1 VSEPVVPITPA
12 PPSAVARFFGH
23 VRDPKGW
30 LRGVVDDGPIY
41 AIVVLFG
48 LNAVDELDRSA
59 FNILLPN
66 IRDEFGLSLQ
76 NVLSIVGVI
85 ALAAL
90 LLQVPVALLADQR
103 NRVRLAW
110 MGGAVW
116 GTFSLL
122 TGLAPTIVLLA
133 LARSGSALG
142 KAVIDPTHNSL
153 IADYYKPATRVKVYS
168 VHRAA
173 NAVGAFIGPLVAGFM
188 AYAWGWRSPFILF
201 AVPTFV
207 FVVMAWKLKEPVRGG
222 HERRAMGATE
232 EAIAIEEDSP
242 SFAEGWR
249 LVWQIPTLKRIWYSL
264 PFLAAS
270 LIGFGS
276 LAGLMFEQVFGFDE
290 RARGVASAATEPM
303 QLVGLVLGA
312 RYATKLLAKGP
323 EAVLGFLSRLTA
335 VVSVALI
342 VFALAPNAA
351 VAIAA
356 NMVINGVLAML
367 GPGILATLSLCM
379 PPRARSIGFSVGS
392 LWIIPGLL
400 ILPIIGAIGDKWNI
414 RYGMLVM
421 VPIFFIGGIVITSSK
436 KTIGR
441 DITEV
446 WKASAAR
453 SEALVERAHGRSKL
467 LLIRGVEV
475 SYGNVQVL
483 FGVDLEVTEGDI
495 IALLGT
501 NGAGKSTLLNA
512 ISGVT
517 EANRGAIIF
526 DGRDITHAPPN
537 EIAAMG
543 IIQVPGGKGVFPSL
557 SVGENLRLAAWMHR
571 KSGDS
576 EDALARVRELFPI
589 LRQREKDPA
598 GNLSGG
604 QQQMLALGMAFLSKP
619 RLLMIDELSLGLAPV
634 IVAQML
640 PVIEEFRQQGTTVIL
655 VEQSVNV
662 ALDVAHTA
670 YFLEKGEVRFSGPTA
685 ELLERPDI
693 LRSVFIE
700 GAGAVVGP
708 AGVVTDVHKGD
719 PAAVAAPGNGQAPVN
734 GVRPVGTGS
743 PGAGAA
749 APVGGNGAAAAGMDA
764 ADPSVPGDGDGSGP
778 ADGADGADDEPVV
791 AAAAAAAHTQ
801 PAVPVREIVTERDT
815 TGVPALRTQEVSVS
829 FGGIRAVD
837 RVSISV
843 QPNEIL
849 GILGPNGAGKTT
861 LFDLLSGFVPVA
873 SGCIMLG
880 KADVTHLGADGRAR
894 KGLGRSFQD
903 ARLFPAM
910 TVEEA
915 IAVSL
920 ERWVTARDPISA
932 ALHLPHVQDSELK
945 VRRRVAELIELLGL
959 GAYRAKFVQELSTG
973 SRRVV
978 DLAGLLGHRPS
989 VILLDEP
996 SSGIAQREVEAL
1008 GPMLNRIRE
1017 QTGASLIVIEHDM
1030 PLLRTVSDRLV
1041 AMDQGAV
1048 ICEGLPDEV
1057 LADPVVIESYLGP
1070 DDTAINR
1077 SSTTPSP
1084 RP

>member
-1 VSEPVVPITPA
+1 MKVSTAGAGPA
-12 PPSAVARFFGH
+12 VSRFFGH

-30 LRGVVDDGPIY
+30 LRSVVDDGPIY

-66 IRDEFGLSLQ
+66 IRDEYGLSLQ
-76 NVLSIVGVI
+76 NVLTLVGVI

-90 LLQVPVALLADQR
+90 LLQVPVALWADQH

-110 MGGAVW
+110 MGAAVW

-122 TGLAPTIVLLA
+122 TGLAPTIVFLA
-133 LARSGSALG
+133 IARAGSALG
-142 KAVIDPTHNSL
+142 KAVVDPTHNSL
-153 IADYYKPATRVKVYS
+153 IADYYKPSSRVKVYS

-173 NAVGAFIGPLVAGFM
+173 NAVGAFVGPLVAGFM
-188 AYAWGWRSPFILF
+188 AYYWGWRSPFILF
-201 AVPTFV
+201 AIPTFV
-207 FVVMAWKLKEPVRGG
+207 FVVMAWKLKEPVRGA

-303 QLVGLVLGA
+303 QLVGLIIGA

-323 EAVLGFLSRLTA
+323 EAVLGFLARMTV
-335 VVSVALI
+335 VVSAALI

-351 VAIAA
+351 IAIAA
-356 NMVINGVLAML
+356 NMVINAVLAML
-367 GPGILATLSLCM
+367 GPGILTTLSFCM

-392 LWIIPGLL
+392 LWVIPGLL

-414 RYGMLVM
+414 RYGMLIM
-421 VPIFFIGGIVITSSK
+421 VPIFFIGGILISSSK

-441 DITEV
+441 DIMEV

-483 FGVDLEVTEGDI
+483 FGVDLEVSEGDVV
-495 IALLGT
+495 ALLGT

-543 IIQVPGGKGVFPSL
+543 IAQVPGGKGVFPSL

-576 EDALARVRELFPI
+576 DEALQRVRELFPI
-589 LRQREKDPA
+589 LVQREKDPA

-662 ALDVAHTA
+662 ALDVASTA

-708 AGVVTDVHKGD
+708 AGVVTDVHQGD
-719 PAAVAAPGNGQAPVN
+719 PAAAAAPGNGQVPVE
-734 GVRPVGTGS
+734 P
-743 PGAGAA
+743 PAG
-749 APVGGNGAAAAGMDA
+749 
-764 ADPSVPGDGDGSGP
+764 
-778 ADGADGADDEPVV
+778 DDEPVAV
-791 AAAAAAAHTQ
+791 AAAHAA

-815 TGVPALRTQEVSVS
+815 SGVPALRTDEVSVS

-873 SGCIMLG
+873 SGRIMLG
-880 KADVTHLGADGRAR
+880 QADVTELGADGRAR

-945 VRRRVAELIELLGL
+945 VRKRVAELIELLGL

-1048 ICEGLPDEV
+1048 ICEGRPDDV

-1077 SSTTPSP
+1077 SSTTAVP

>member
-1 VSEPVVPITPA
+1 VSGVSTA
-12 PPSAVARFFGH
+12 GRPSALARFAGH

-30 LRGVVDDGPIY
+30 LRSVVDDGPIY

-48 LNAVDELDRSA
+48 LNTVDELDRSA
-59 FNILLPN
+59 FNVLLPN
-66 IRDEFGLSLQ
+66 IRDEFGLDLQ
-76 NVLSIVGVI
+76 TVLSIVAVV

-90 LLQVPVALLADQR
+90 LLQVPVASIADR
-103 NRVRLAW
+103 HNRVRLAW
-110 MGGAVW
+110 TGAAAW
-116 GTFSLL
+116 GMFSLL
-122 TGLAPTIVLLA
+122 TGLAPTIILLA
-133 LARSGSALG
+133 VARTGSALG
-142 KAVIDPTHNSL
+142 KAVVDPTHNSL
-153 IADYYKPATRVKVYS
+153 ISDYYKPATRLKVFS

-188 AYAWGWRSPFILF
+188 AHYWGWRAPFVVF
-201 AVPTFV
+201 AIPTFV
-207 FVVMAWKLKEPVRGG
+207 FVVMAWKLKEPLRGA
-222 HERRAMGATE
+222 HERRAMGASE
-232 EAIAIEEDSP
+232 EAIAIEEDKP

-249 LVWQIPTLKRIWYSL
+249 LVWQIPTLRRIWYSL

-270 LIGFGS
+270 LIGFAS
-276 LAGLMFEQVFGFDE
+276 LAGLMYEQEFGFDE
-290 RARGVASAATEPM
+290 RARGLASASAEPF
-303 QLVGLVLGA
+303 QLLGLILAA
-312 RYATKLLAKGP
+312 RYSTKLLSKGP
-323 EAVLGFLSRLTA
+323 EAVLDFLARTTVA
-335 VVSVALI
+335 VALALV
-342 VFALAPNAA
+342 VFALAPVPA
-351 VAIAA
+351 VAIGA
-356 NMVINGVLAML
+356 NMFINMVLAML
-367 GPGILATLSLCM
+367 GPGILATLSLCI

-392 LWIIPGLL
+392 LWVIPGLL
-400 ILPIIGAIGDKWNI
+400 ILPIIGAIGDTWNI
-414 RYGMLVM
+414 RYGLLVM
-421 VPIFFIGGIVITSSK
+421 VPVFIIGGILITASK

-441 DITEV
+441 DIVEV
-446 WKASAAR
+446 WQASAAR
-453 SEALVERAHGRSKL
+453 AEALVERANGRSKL

-483 FGVDLEVTEGDI
+483 FGINLEVAEGEV

-537 EIAAMG
+537 EIAELG

-571 KSGDS
+571 KSDDGDA
-576 EDALARVRELFPI
+576 ALARVRELFPI
-589 LRQREKDPA
+589 LVQREKDPA

-604 QQQMLALGMAFLSKP
+604 QQQMLALGMAFLAKP
-619 RLLMIDELSLGLAPV
+619 KLLMIDELSLGLAPV

-662 ALDVAHTA
+662 ALEVARTA
-670 YFLEKGEVRFSGPTA
+670 YFLEKGEIRFSGPTA

-700 GAGAVVGP
+700 GAGVIAGP
-708 AGVVTDVHKGD
+708 AGVVTAGADHGPTGVPDGHGD
-719 PAAVAAPGNGQAPVN
+719 GSVPLEVLGNGT
-734 GVRPVGTGS
+734 RS
-743 PGAGAA
+743 
-749 APVGGNGAAAAGMDA
+749 GNGAPGGGNTAGPV
-764 ADPSVPGDGDGSGP
+764 DPVPVP
-778 ADGADGADDEPVV
+778 TNATAR
-791 AAAAAAAHTQ
+791 
-801 PAVPVREIVTERDT
+801 VPVREIVTERDT
-815 TGVPALRTQEVSVS
+815 SGPPALATVEVSKS

-837 RVSISV
+837 RVSIHV

-849 GILGPNGAGKTT
+849 GVLGPNGAGKTT
-861 LFDLLSGFVPVA
+861 LFDLLSGFVPVD
-873 SGCIMLG
+873 SGRIKLG
-880 KADVTHLGADGRAR
+880 KVDVTQLRADGRAR

-920 ERWVTARDPISA
+920 ERWVKSRDPISA
-932 ALHLPHVQDSELK
+932 ALHLPHVQDAETA
-945 VRRRVAELIELLGL
+945 VRKRVNELIELLGL
-959 GAYRAKFVQELSTG
+959 QAYRAKFVQELSTG

-978 DLAGLLGHRPS
+978 DLACLLGHRPS

-1048 ICEGLPDEV
+1048 ICEGRPDDV
-1057 LADPVVIESYLGP
+1057 LTDPVVMESYLGP

-1077 SSTTPSP
+1077 SSTPLP